1 MKKILG
7 IILISYVLSSS
18 NLSGEH
24 YERED
29 FHITC
34 KGNSKE
40 RLVSGDGTTKEWESE
55 FDFLINVESFKAP
68 DSNRELF
75 TLKVGAS
82 EKSYSNCYSSG
93 NRAHIVCVESEES
106 DKFGLYHK
114 IKISRVSGRYV
125 EDLHTFSV
133 NSSDRSEYHMAKRG
147 QCKKIEIERDT

>member
-1 MKKILG
+1 MKKIVS
-7 IILISYVLSSS
+7 IILTLYLSFSS
-18 NLSGEH
+18 NVRGGH
-24 YERED
+24 YEKED

-34 KGNSKE
+34 KGNTKE
-40 RLVSGDGTTKEWESE
+40 KLVSGDVTTKEWESE

-125 EDLHTFSV
+125 EELHTFSV
-133 NSSDRSEYHMAKRG
+133 ISSDRSEYHMSKRG